1 VSENTPD
8 RPGRREPAWP
18 AVPPQLAFDKAAP
31 KILRNNDQLPVQ
43 AQEAMRQIWDGIV
56 VETSRHFSQYG
67 YREARKPKN
76 LKALLRRLERL
87 LNDAQE
93 LMIVC
98 GTYWPMPGSATRLA
112 TIATGGSAG
121 VTGVEQAITYGS
133 AGVAATSVVT
143 SSLIIEL
150 FETYMAASARTQQY
164 RAAQRDPDHYR
175 IAVDLADAWA
185 GRRREQIFTRQFVD
199 IALERLEVRLM
210 ARAWTRLMEAISA
223 VVGIVWA
230 GGSTVRAM
238 SRVLRL
244 PMRPADEEELA
255 RMAARIK
262 PDGTP
267 EYDAQ
272 VQRLGELLAGQDE

>member
-1 VSENTPD
+1 MSNTPE
-8 RPGRREPAWP
+8 RPGAGRPAWP
-18 AVPPQLAFDKAAP
+18 AVPPQFAFDKAAP
-31 KILRNNDQLPVQ
+31 RILRQNDQLPVQ
-43 AQEAMRQIWDGIV
+43 AQEAMRHIWDGVV
-56 VETSRHFSQYG
+56 VEVGKHFAQHG

-98 GTYWPMPGSATRLA
+98 GTYWPMPGGAARLA

-121 VTGVEQAITYGS
+121 VTGVEQAIAFGS

-185 GRRREQIFTRQFVD
+185 GRRREQIYTRQLVD
-199 IALERLEVRLM
+199 VALERLEVRLA
-210 ARAWTRLMEAISA
+210 ARAWGRLMEAISA
-223 VVGIVWA
+223 IVGIVWA
-230 GGSTVRAM
+230 GGSTARAM
-238 SRVLRL
+238 TRVLRL

-255 RMAARIK
+255 RLAQRLHA
-262 PDGTP
+262 DGTP
-267 EYDAQ
+267 TYDAQ
-272 VQRLGELLAGQDE
+272 VQRLNELLAGQEE